1 MSSRTR
7 AKKKAEATPE
17 QMSNES
23 STPQQTAQLDPR
35 ITHITDQLGTIQE
48 QHAAFEAEMRQAM
61 LEMKS
66 EQSQLR
72 ERYTKLLARQKE
84 ARDAHQQ
91 LQLDHVAQK
100 STISV
105 LERNFDRL
113 LAVIRS
119 AEVPATHVENV
130 VEQQRAEH
138 EQHVDVISDAGSD
151 VSFAAESRVSDL
163 SDLRSEASAASR
175 STGYAH
181 SSFEAA
187 RSALERHRRGYGG
200 A

>member
-1 MSSRTR
+1 MSTRSR
-7 AKKKAEATPE
+7 AKKQPE
-17 QMSNES
+17 RPP
-23 STPQQTAQLDPR
+23 TPQTEPDARVEQIIGRLNAVEAQ
-35 ITHITDQLGTIQE
+35 HN
-48 QHAAFEAEMRQAM
+48 AMEAELRQAM
-61 LEMKS
+61 LEVKA

-84 ARDAHQQ
+84 QRDAHQQ

-119 AEVPATHVENV
+119 AEVPATHAENA

-151 VSFAAESRVSDL
+151 VSFAAESRVSEL